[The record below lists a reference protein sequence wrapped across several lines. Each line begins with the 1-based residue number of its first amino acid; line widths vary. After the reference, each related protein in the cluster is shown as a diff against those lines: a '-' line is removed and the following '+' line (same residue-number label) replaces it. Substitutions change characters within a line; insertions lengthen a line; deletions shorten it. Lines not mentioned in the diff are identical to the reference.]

1 MKSIINKIV
10 FSVFVLT
17 VVFAFNACN
26 NNKHSEGDGHNH
38 GTEEET
44 ATDEHG
50 EENVAVLTDEQ
61 MKAVGVEIGMIEQ
74 KQLSATLKANGA
86 LRVPNSNKANAT
98 SMFGG
103 VIKTLKVEIGDNVK
117 KGQVIATISNPQFI
131 QLQEEYLSIDARIAF
146 AEQELARQRE
156 LNEGNVG
163 AKKNL
168 QSATTEV
175 NTLRTRKASLSQQ
188 IQMMGINPAS
198 LSNSSLKSSLVV
210 TSPISGTISDV
221 FAKIGSYVDVSSP
234 IAEIIEN
241 TALHLDLQVYEKD
254 IPLIKIGQKMDFV
267 VTNSPNKT
275 YTAEVYSIGSSFS
288 GGSKTI
294 AVHSR
299 IIGDK
304 TGLIDGMNITGIVS
318 LDDVLSPAVPN
329 EAIVEADGKYY
340 IFLVKEQAEESHDHN
355 EGEPHEHKEGE
366 PHDHK
371 EGEPHDHKEDEPHD
385 HSSHDHNSENGTRF
399 ERMEVA
405 KGASQ
410 LGYTAITPVNE
421 IPHGTHIVVKGAFF
435 VNAKMDDS
443 GEHAHAH

>member
-1 MKSIINKIV
+1 MKRIINNIV
-10 FSVFVLT
+10 FSVFVL
-17 VVFAFNACN
+17 VVIFALNACT
-26 NNKHSEGDGHNH
+26 NKHTEGDGHNH
-38 GTEEET
+38 GTEAAT
-44 ATDEHG
+44 TTDEHEEE

-61 MKAVGVEIGMIEQ
+61 MKAVGIEIGSIEQ
-74 KQLSATLKANGA
+74 KQLSATLKANGG

-103 VIKTLKVEIGDNVK
+103 VIKSLNVEIGDFVK

-131 QLQEEYLSIDARIAF
+131 QLQEEYLSINSRIEF
-146 AEQELARQRE
+146 AEQEVARQRE
-156 LNEGNVG
+156 LNEGNAG

-168 QSATTEV
+168 QSATTEL
-175 NTLRTRKASLSQQ
+175 NTLRTRKASLQQQ

-210 TSPISGTISDV
+210 TSPISGTVSNV

-254 IPLIKIGQKMDFV
+254 IPLIKIGQKIDFV
-267 VTNSPNKT
+267 VTNNPNKT
-275 YTAEVYSIGSSFS
+275 YSAEVYSIGSSFS
-288 GGSKTI
+288 GESKTI

-299 IIGDK
+299 ITGDK
-304 TGLIDGMNITGIVS
+304 TGLIDGMSITGTVS
-318 LDDVLSPAVPN
+318 LDNVLSTAVPN
-329 EAIVEADGKYY
+329 EAIVNADGKYY
-340 IFLVKEQAEESHDHN
+340 IFLVKEQEE
-355 EGEPHEHKEGE
+355 E

-371 EGEPHDHKEDEPHD
+371 EGEE
-385 HSSHDHNSENGTRF
+385 HDHNHDHGSEKATQF
-399 ERMEVA
+399 VRMEIV

-421 IPHGTHIVVKGAFF
+421 IPHGTHIVIKGAFF
-435 VNAKMDDS
+435 VNAKMNDT
-443 GEHAHAH
+443 GEHGHAH

>member
-1 MKSIINKIV
+1 MKRIINNIV
-10 FSVFVLT
+10 FSVFVL
-17 VVFAFNACN
+17 VVIFALNACT
-26 NNKHSEGDGHNH
+26 NKHTEGDGHNH
-38 GTEEET
+38 GTEAAT
-44 ATDEHG
+44 TTDEHEEE

-61 MKAVGVEIGMIEQ
+61 MKAVGIEIGSIEQ
-74 KQLSATLKANGA
+74 KQLSATLKANGG

-103 VIKTLKVEIGDNVK
+103 VIKSLNVEIGDFVK

-131 QLQEEYLSIDARIAF
+131 QLQEEYLSINSRIEF
-146 AEQELARQRE
+146 AEQEVARQRE
-156 LNEGNVG
+156 LNEGNAG

-168 QSATTEV
+168 QSATTEL
-175 NTLRTRKASLSQQ
+175 NTLRTRKASLQQQ

-210 TSPISGTISDV
+210 TSPISGTVSNV

-254 IPLIKIGQKMDFV
+254 IPLIKIGQKIDFV
-267 VTNSPNKT
+267 VTNNPNKT
-275 YTAEVYSIGSSFS
+275 YSAEVYSIGSSFS
-288 GGSKTI
+288 GESKTI

-299 IIGDK
+299 ITGDK
-304 TGLIDGMNITGIVS
+304 TGLIDGMSITGTVS
-318 LDDVLSPAVPN
+318 LDNVLSTAVPN
-329 EAIVEADGKYY
+329 EAIVNADGKYY
-340 IFLVKEQAEESHDHN
+340 IFLVKEQEE
-355 EGEPHEHKEGE
+355 E

-371 EGEPHDHKEDEPHD
+371 EGEE
-385 HSSHDHNSENGTRF
+385 HDHNHDHGSEKGTQF
-399 ERMEVA
+399 VRMEIV

-421 IPHGTHIVVKGAFF
+421 IPHGTHIVIKGAFF
-435 VNAKMDDS
+435 VNAKMNDT
-443 GEHAHAH
+443 GEHGHAH

>member
-1 MKSIINKIV
+1 MKRIINNIV
-10 FSVFVLT
+10 FSVFVL
-17 VVFAFNACN
+17 VVIFALNACT
-26 NNKHSEGDGHNH
+26 NKHTEGDGHNH
-38 GTEEET
+38 GSEAATT
-44 ATDEHG
+44 TDEHEEE

-61 MKAVGVEIGMIEQ
+61 MKAVGIEIGSIEQ
-74 KQLSATLKANGA
+74 KQLSATLKANGR

-103 VIKTLKVEIGDNVK
+103 VIKSLNVEIGDFVK

-131 QLQEEYLSIDARIAF
+131 QLQEEYLSINSRIEF
-146 AEQELARQRE
+146 AEQEVARQRE
-156 LNEGNVG
+156 LNEGNAG

-168 QSATTEV
+168 QSATTEL
-175 NTLRTRKASLSQQ
+175 NTLRTRKASLQQQ

-210 TSPISGTISDV
+210 TSPISGTVSNV

-254 IPLIKIGQKMDFV
+254 IPLIKIGQKIDFV
-267 VTNSPNKT
+267 VTNNPNKT
-275 YTAEVYSIGSSFS
+275 YSAEVYSIGSSFS
-288 GGSKTI
+288 GESKTI

-299 IIGDK
+299 ITGDK
-304 TGLIDGMNITGIVS
+304 TGLIDGMSITGTVS
-318 LDDVLSPAVPN
+318 LDNVLSTAVPN
-329 EAIVEADGKYY
+329 EAIVNADGKYY
-340 IFLVKEQAEESHDHN
+340 IFLVKEQEE
-355 EGEPHEHKEGE
+355 E

-371 EGEPHDHKEDEPHD
+371 EGEE
-385 HSSHDHNSENGTRF
+385 HDHNHDHGSEKGTQF
-399 ERMEVA
+399 VRMEIV

-421 IPHGTHIVVKGAFF
+421 IPHGTHIVIKGAFF
-435 VNAKMDDS
+435 VNAKMNDT
-443 GEHAHAH
+443 GEHGHAH

>member
-1 MKSIINKIV
+1 MKRIINNIV
-10 FSVFVLT
+10 FSVFVL
-17 VVFAFNACN
+17 VAIFALNACT
-26 NNKHSEGDGHNH
+26 NKHTEGDGHNH
-38 GTEEET
+38 GTEAAT
-44 ATDEHG
+44 TDEHE

-61 MKAVGVEIGMIEQ
+61 MKAVGVEIGSIEQ
-74 KQLSATLKANGA
+74 KQLSKTLKANGA

-98 SMFGG
+98 SLFGG
-103 VIKTLKVEIGDNVK
+103 VIKSLNVEIGDFVR

-131 QLQEEYLSIDARIAF
+131 QLQEEYLSINSRIEF
-146 AEQELARQRE
+146 AEQELVRQRE

-168 QSATTEV
+168 QSATTEL
-175 NTLRTRKASLSQQ
+175 NTLRTRKASLQQQ

-198 LSNSSLKSSLVV
+198 LSNASLKSSLVV

-254 IPLIKIGQKMDFV
+254 IPLIKIGQKIDFV
-267 VTNSPNKT
+267 VTNNPNKT
-275 YTAEVYSIGSSFS
+275 YSAEVYSIGSSFS
-288 GGSKTI
+288 GEGKTI

-299 IIGDK
+299 ITGDK
-304 TGLIDGMNITGIVS
+304 TGLIDGMNITGMVS
-318 LDDVLSPAVPN
+318 LDDVLSTAVPN
-329 EAIVEADGKYY
+329 DAIVNADGKYY
-340 IFLVKEQAEESHDHN
+340 IFLVKEQEE
-355 EGEPHEHKEGE
+355 EPHEHKEGE
-366 PHDHK
+366 AHDH
-371 EGEPHDHKEDEPHD
+371 G
-385 HSSHDHNSENGTRF
+385 SEKGTRF
-399 ERMEVA
+399 VRVEVV
-405 KGASQ
+405 KGASE
-410 LGYTAITPVNE
+410 LGYTAITPVSE